1 MARTRAIFD
10 WIFGVDDNGYQL
22 YYLSSPNVGLS
33 DDAIQARNEKEQNS
47 LKAVDGYSQTY
58 RSMRAIWGFL
68 NKKHDLYTAGALV
81 KRGKIQTAPDETT
94 ALVKKS
100 YGGTRR

>member
-10 WIFGVDDNGYQL
+10 WIFGVDGNSYQL

-47 LKAVDGYSQTY
+47 LKAVEGYAQSY
-58 RSMRAIWGFL
+58 RSMRAIWEFL
-68 NKKHDLYTAGALV
+68 NQKHDLYTSGALV
-81 KRGKIQTAPDETT
+81 ERGKTQTAPETT
-94 ALVKKS
+94 DLVKKS